1 MINFRLRWGVGAGA
15 FHNFQPAPE
24 AAVTSR
30 VEKGVRGQD
39 GPAQDDETT
48 FLIKIRAVDYKHC
61 DDLALARFYYLDLQF
76 CFRNEV
82 SFQPSL
88 PTCTILAKLVK
99 CNNELSSCSLSAPY
113 VSHDVNL
120 IKSYAKLAGIG
131 ILAFDFQLSSN
142 PWP

>member
-1 MINFRLRWGVGAGA
+1 MTPKPENQRRPEAAKVSWRGVQTRKHALVINFRLRWGVGAGA

-61 DDLALARFYYLDLQF
+61 DDLALPRFYYLDLQF

-82 SFQPSL
+82 
-88 PTCTILAKLVK
+88 
-99 CNNELSSCSLSAPY
+99 Y
-113 VSHDVNL
+113 
-120 IKSYAKLAGIG
+120 YY
-131 ILAFDFQLSSN
+131 
-142 PWP
+142 